1 MWIAIEGID
10 GAGKSSVILNL
21 QEKLQAK
28 NIKVVMTKE
37 PGGTELGQ
45 TLRTIIET
53 TPHSAQVELFLFA
66 ADRQEHYLKIIKPAI
81 TQNILVI
88 SDRSVY
94 SSIAYQGYGHG
105 LNIEDI
111 VLVNKIALENRFPD
125 LLVYLKLDPVLALER
140 IKTSRNRVTHFEK
153 LDYLKKVAHGFE
165 ELTNK
170 NSLAKNNL
178 GSIVNKVLIVDA
190 NLSSQEIADL
200 IIKKINL

>member
-10 GAGKSSVILNL
+10 GAGKSSVILEL
-21 QEKLQAK
+21 KEKLKAK
-28 NIKVVMTKE
+28 HLDAILTRE

-45 TLRTIIET
+45 KLRNIIET

-81 TQNILVI
+81 AENKLVI

-105 LNIEDI
+105 LNLEDI
-111 VLVNKIALENRFPD
+111 ILVNKIALETRFPD

-140 IKTSRNRVTHFEK
+140 IKLSRNTVTHFEK
-153 LDYLKKVAHGFE
+153 LDYLKKVANGFD

-170 NSLAKNNL
+170 NNLIKNNL
-178 GSIVNKVLIVDA
+178 SKVVNEVLVVDA

-200 IIKKINL
+200 ILQKINL

>member
-21 QEKLQAK
+21 QEKLLAK
-28 NIKVVMTKE
+28 KIKAVLTKE

-45 TLRTIIET
+45 KIRSIIET
-53 TPHSAQVELFLFA
+53 TPHSAPVELFLFA

-81 TQNILVI
+81 TQNKLVI

-125 LLVYLKLDPVLALER
+125 LLVYLKLNPVVALAR
-140 IKTSRNRVTHFEK
+140 IKLSRNTVTHFEK
-153 LDYLKKVAHGFE
+153 LDYLEKVANGFD

-170 NSLAKNNL
+170 NSLGKSNL
-178 GSIVNKVLIVDA
+178 SNIINEVLVVDA

-200 IIKKINL
+200 ILQKINL

>member
-10 GAGKSSVILNL
+10 GAGKSSVILSL

-28 NIKVVMTKE
+28 NIRSVLTRE

-45 TLRTIIET
+45 KLRTIIET
-53 TPHSAQVELFLFA
+53 TSHSASVELFLFA

-81 TQNILVI
+81 TQNKLII

-105 LNIEDI
+105 LNVEDI
-111 VLVNKIALENRFPD
+111 VLVNQIALQNQFPD
-125 LLVYLKLDPVLALER
+125 LLVYLKIDPVVALER
-140 IKTSRNRVTHFEK
+140 IKLSRNAVTHFEK
-153 LDYLKKVAHGFE
+153 LDYLEKVANGFD

-170 NSLAKNNL
+170 KSLAKISLNK
-178 GSIVNKVLIVDA
+178 IVNEVLVVDA
-190 NLSSQEIADL
+190 NLRSQEIADL
-200 IIKKINL
+200 ILQKINL

>member
-28 NIKVVMTKE
+28 NLEAVLTKE

-45 TLRTIIET
+45 KLRTIIES
-53 TPHSAQVELFLFA
+53 TPHRAEVELFLFA

-81 TQNILVI
+81 AENKLVI

-105 LNIEDI
+105 LNVEDI
-111 VLVNKIALENRFPD
+111 ISVNKIALQNRFPD
-125 LLVYLKLDPVLALER
+125 LLVYLKLDPVIAIER
-140 IKTSRNRVTHFEK
+140 IKLSRSKVTHFEK
-153 LDYLKKVAHGFE
+153 LDYLKRVANGFD

-170 NSLAKNNL
+170 KSLTKNNL
-178 GSIVNKVLIVDA
+178 NKIVNEVLVIDA
-190 NLSSQEIADL
+190 NLCSHDIADL
-200 IIKKINL
+200 ILQKINL